1 MRQTLLSPVDLD
13 IVLQWSEMQKMMD
26 DLSETEEDSSS
37 SADSYENMSASD
49 IMSVAGDLDL
59 RAVRDLLALI
69 NPSRSVRL
77 AHSNRPATFTQP
89 EHPVRISVCYFGHP
103 PCSVVELKASVWV
116 SLRREPNSV

>member
-49 IMSVAGDLDL
+49 IMSVAGDLD
-59 RAVRDLLALI
+59 
-69 NPSRSVRL
+69 
-77 AHSNRPATFTQP
+77 
-89 EHPVRISVCYFGHP
+89 
-103 PCSVVELKASVWV
+103 
-116 SLRREPNSV
+116 

>member
-59 RAVRDLLALI
+59 RAVPRLI
-69 NPSRSVRL
+69 NPS
-77 AHSNRPATFTQP
+77 APA
-89 EHPVRISVCYFGHP
+89 
-103 PCSVVELKASVWV
+103 
-116 SLRREPNSV
+116 

>member
-59 RAVRDLLALI
+59 RAVPRLI
-69 NPSRSVRL
+69 KPSGS
-77 AHSNRPATFTQP
+77 A
-89 EHPVRISVCYFGHP
+89 
-103 PCSVVELKASVWV
+103 
-116 SLRREPNSV
+116 

>member
-59 RAVRDLLALI
+59 RAVPRLI
-69 NPSRSVRL
+69 NPSGS
-77 AHSNRPATFTQP
+77 A
-89 EHPVRISVCYFGHP
+89 
-103 PCSVVELKASVWV
+103 
-116 SLRREPNSV
+116 

>member
-49 IMSVAGDLDL
+49 IMSVAGDLDF
-59 RAVRDLLALI
+59 RAVPRLI
-69 NPSRSVRL
+69 NPSGS
-77 AHSNRPATFTQP
+77 A
-89 EHPVRISVCYFGHP
+89 
-103 PCSVVELKASVWV
+103 
-116 SLRREPNSV
+116 